1 MAAGRIVVREEE
13 DRIAPGNSTPALR
26 RTVQRERR
34 KSVAPW
40 VAKTLQ
46 ASYSSK
52 MSLTLEI
59 STELEPLLKAE
70 AARAG
75 RDVVAVAH
83 EMLARSL
90 RVAQTDSTRRLPED
104 ESQLLEEINQGP
116 STAETERYLELIRK
130 RQDEAITA
138 AEVAELRAFTERMEK
153 RAATRMQSVARLAER
168 RGVEVETLMKQL
180 QLDPPDA
187 L

>member
-1 MAAGRIVVREEE
+1 MDFTRRSVRSRKF
-13 DRIAPGNSTPALR
+13 DVGFVGTMR
-26 RTVQRERR
+26 RERR
-34 KSVAPW
+34 KSVARW

-46 ASYSSK
+46 ASYPSK

-59 STELEPLLKAE
+59 STELEPLLNAE

-75 RDVVAVAH
+75 RDVVTVAH

-90 RVAQTDSTRRLPED
+90 RVAQRDSARRLSED
-104 ESQLLEEINQGP
+104 ESQLLEEINRGP
-116 STAETERYLELIRK
+116 STAEMERYLELIRK
-130 RQDEAITA
+130 RQDEGITGD
-138 AEVAELRAFTERMEK
+138 ELDELRAFTDRMEK
-153 RAATRMQSVARLAER
+153 LAVARMQSVARLAEL
-168 RGVEVETLMKQL
+168 RGVGVETLMKQL

>member
-1 MAAGRIVVREEE
+1 MR
-13 DRIAPGNSTPALR
+13 
-26 RTVQRERR
+26 RERR
-34 KSVAPW
+34 KSDALW

-46 ASYSSK
+46 ASYSSE

-90 RVAQTDSTRRLPED
+90 RVAQADSARRLPED
-104 ESQLLEEINQGP
+104 ESQLLEEINRGP
-116 STAETERYLELIRK
+116 STAEMERYLELIHK

-138 AEVAELRAFTERMEK
+138 AELAELRAFTERMENL
-153 RAATRMQSVARLAER
+153 AVGRMQSVARLAEL
-168 RGVEVETLMKQL
+168 RGVEVEMLMKQL